1 MVILITVQKGSWRR
15 TAGKELDMR
24 ERIRRLLSRVRD
36 AWLVLNM
43 AFLYLVLLEAALS
56 LVYVRIDRIRA
67 ESAAPL
73 DGRSL
78 SDVYAD
84 VSWTQEYFR
93 ELEESAATRWTSYVY
108 WRRQPYAGRHIN
120 VNAEGIRRTWN
131 ADVRAGSGQVPVKIF
146 TFGGSAMWGVGA
158 RDDFTI
164 ASCFARELESRGIR
178 CQVTNFGESGYV
190 TTQEVVALVQQLR
203 DGNVPD
209 LVIFYDGVNDIYSA
223 YQQQEAGL
231 PQNEF
236 HRAQEFNLSQS
247 RSYASLRMLC
257 IRRSIGT
264 LSMVRFSRN
273 ILRRVGIEIHPD
285 FAATYGSR
293 SAASPVDREALFQE
307 VLAVYKENMRMVRA
321 LGEAYGFKALFYWQ
335 PTVFDKSYPTVCE
348 QKVQNDIIDLQPYCQ
363 KMCQLVQQKPF
374 SEMQGVV
381 FHDMSDVFSSV
392 RQPIFIDWCHISEWG
407 NEQVAVKMAADAIH
421 SLRTRDAGLTGTQA
435 SDGPGPG
442 YSAGRAIPPGF
453 FRLPV
458 R

>member
-1 MVILITVQKGSWRR
+1 
-15 TAGKELDMR
+15 MR
-24 ERIRRLLSRVRD
+24 EWIRRLLSRVRD
-36 AWLVLNM
+36 AWLVLSVTL
-43 AFLYLVLLEAALS
+43 LYLVLLDAALS
-56 LVYVRIDRIRA
+56 LAYVGIDRIRA

-108 WRRQPYAGRHIN
+108 WRRQPYEGRHIN

-131 ADVRAGSGQVPVKIF
+131 AEGIRRTWNADVRAGSEQVPVKIF

-164 ASCFARELESRGIR
+164 ASCLARDLESRGIR

-190 TTQEVVALVQQLR
+190 TTQEVVALMQQLR
-203 DGNVPD
+203 NGNVPD

-264 LSMVRFSRN
+264 LAMVRFSRN

-285 FAATYGSR
+285 SAATYGSGP
-293 SAASPVDREALFQE
+293 AASPVDREALFQE
-307 VLAVYKENMRMVRA
+307 VLAVYKENMKMVRA
-321 LGEAYGFKALFYWQ
+321 LGKAYGFDALFYWQ
-335 PTVFDKSYPTVCE
+335 PTVFDKSYPTACE

-363 KMCQLVQQKPF
+363 KMCQLVQQNPF
-374 SEMQGVV
+374 SEMQGIV
-381 FHDMSDVFSSV
+381 FRDMSDVFSSV
-392 RQPIFIDWCHISEWG
+392 QQPIFIDWCHISEWG
-407 NEQVAVKMAADAIH
+407 NEQVAGRMAVDAIRL
-421 SLRTRDAGLTGTQA
+421 LRARGRGLTSTRA
-435 SDGPGPG
+435 SDGPGPV